1 MNVAPHPPRPLRR
14 PLPPRPPSPT
24 QGNRSILHKSPVTN
38 HQSRPSPSRTDLHE
52 SRITSHES
60 RFGKS
65 FRFRSYRNP
74 ARNPF
79 KIRSYKNTGG
89 WRCLA
94 YNPVYRSGSVSLC
107 PSLPRPGRGGK
118 STPALHNFG
127 APITTFRIN
136 TCISVASKRLYLP
149 LESPLTKKGGE
160 GGIPAR
166 VRQSTI
172 NRRMHDQ
179 SQFLECGTLLPLL
192 RRQRTRDSIEQGGSQ
207 PAQLAPQG
215 LTTGYFGR
223 GGKPL

>member
-1 MNVAPHPPRPLRR
+1 M
-14 PLPPRPPSPT
+14 T
-24 QGNRSILHKSPVTN
+24 RS
-38 HQSRPSPSRTDLHE
+38 SRPSPSRANLHG
-52 SRITSHES
+52 SQVTSHQS
-60 RFGKS
+60 RLGKF
-65 FRFRSYRNP
+65 FRIRSYRNP

-79 KIRSYKNTGG
+79 RIRSYKNTQGVASP
-89 WRCLA
+89 LSI
-94 YNPVYRSGSVSLC
+94 NPALC
-107 PSLPRPGRGGK
+107 PMCRRLPRPGRGGK
-118 STPALHNFG
+118 NTSDLHNFG

-149 LESPLTKKGGE
+149 LESALTKKGGE

-192 RRQRTRDSIEQGGSQ
+192 RRQRTLDSIEQGGSQ